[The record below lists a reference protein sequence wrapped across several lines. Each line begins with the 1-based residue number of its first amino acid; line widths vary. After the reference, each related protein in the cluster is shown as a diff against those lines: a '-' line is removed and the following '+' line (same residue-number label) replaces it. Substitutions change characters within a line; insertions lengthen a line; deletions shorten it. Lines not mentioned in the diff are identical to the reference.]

1 MRNDRGTAREK
12 RAGNPMILAGLGGF
26 LLGAATV
33 LFILWLYRTPAAR
46 DFSGGGELDQ
56 TGEVA
61 EAPPVVAPPVEGE
74 APVTPSAAPESPA
87 PPVAE
92 TAPPT
97 EGTPGE
103 SRPWLQVPSPVPT
116 GDLAS
121 RGLLVP
127 VQGIGRE
134 QLHNTYGDARG
145 GGRRTHEALDIM
157 APRNTPVLAVEDGKI
172 TKLFTSQQGGLTI
185 YQFDPTETYAY
196 YYAHLDRYA
205 GGLKEGQSVRK
216 GQVIGYVGTT
226 GNANP
231 EGPHLHFAIFRLT
244 PEKKWWKGEPLNPF
258 DVLRGRQLGRGD
270 DGEPAR

>member
-1 MRNDRGTAREK
+1 MRHERAAREK
-12 RAGNPMILAGLGGF
+12 RAAGNPTILAGLGGF

-46 DFSGGGELDQ
+46 DFGA

-61 EAPPVVAPPVEGE
+61 EAPPVVAAPEGE
-74 APVTPSAAPESPA
+74 EPVTPSTAPETQA

-103 SRPWLQVPSPVPT
+103 SRPWLQVPSPVPA
-116 GDLAS
+116 GELAS

-134 QLHNTYGDARG
+134 QLSNTYGDARG
-145 GGRRTHEALDIM
+145 GGSRIHEALDIM

-172 TKLFTSQQGGLTI
+172 SKLFNSQQGGLTI
-185 YQFDPTETYAY
+185 YQFDPSETYAY

-205 GGLKEGQSVRK
+205 RGLKEGQTVRK

-226 GNANP
+226 GNASP

-244 PEKKWWKGEPLNPF
+244 PEKKWWKGDPLNPF
-258 DVLRGRQLGRGD
+258 EVLRGSRLARRD

>member
-1 MRNDRGTAREK
+1 MPNKSGSAREK
-12 RAGNPMILAGLGGF
+12 QGNPTILAGLGGF

-33 LFILWLYRTPAAR
+33 LFVLWLYRTPGAR
-46 DFSGGGELDQ
+46 DFNAG
-56 TGEVA
+56 TGEGG
-61 EAPPVVAPPVEGE
+61 EAPPVVAAPEE
-74 APVTPSAAPESPA
+74 TAPVTPSTAPDSAP

-97 EGTPGE
+97 QGTPGE
-103 SRPWLQVPSPVPT
+103 SRPWLQVPSPVPA
-116 GDLAS
+116 GDLAT

-134 QLHNTYGDARG
+134 QLHNTFGDARG
-145 GGRRTHEALDIM
+145 GGTRTHEALDIM

-185 YQFDPTETYAY
+185 YQFDPSETYAY

-205 GGLKEGQSVRK
+205 NGLKEGQVVRK
-216 GQVIGYVGTT
+216 GQVIGYVGST

-244 PEKKWWKGEPLNPF
+244 PEKQWWKGDPLNPF
-258 DVLRGRQLGRGD
+258 DVLRGRRLGRGD